1 MLLKRWGLLLGGLL
15 NGSELIAQ
23 PLSLA
28 LESSGLSLLTL
39 CVPLL
44 PNGPVRAGL
53 GWPAASDCA
62 VGGSPASLSVSASA
76 LGVLSQ
82 REICGLGKHSGR
94 GWLSWSYSCGI
105 HSCSPQR
112 PRRAP
117 IRHSLD
123 RNQLCQFGQRCY
135 HCMARGSWDHAH
147 QRALRHHCY
156 SGLLP
161 LRVALPSVPHLHQ
174 SFSPVWTRALGG
186 APGSP
191 ATRLRL

>member
-1 MLLKRWGLLLGGLL
+1 MLLKRWVLLLGCLL

-53 GWPAASDCA
+53 GWPAASGCA

-82 REICGLGKHSGR
+82 REICGFGKHSGCC
-94 GWLSWSYSCGI
+94 LFWSYSCGI
-105 HSCSPQR
+105 HSCSQQR

-147 QRALRHHCY
+147 QRAL
-156 SGLLP
+156 G
-161 LRVALPSVPHLHQ
+161 
-174 SFSPVWTRALGG
+174 TTDT
-186 APGSP
+186 P
-191 ATRLRL
+191 AYFRGW